1 MIYLDLPTL
10 PHHAPRARE
19 SGTGPGEP
27 LTKLIAESLLDGIVE
42 LHTGTRNALKIR
54 H

>member
-1 MIYLDLPTL
+1 MQALAQPT
-10 PHHAPRARE
+10 P
-19 SGTGPGEP
+19 
-27 LTKLIAESLLDGIVE
+27 KLIAESLLDGIVE